1 VANANGANKLVIII
15 PCHRI
20 INSNGDLGGYGG
32 GVQRKKW
39 LIDFEKQKLSS
50 L

>member
-1 VANANGANKLVIII
+1 MSILI

-32 GVQRKKW
+32 GMCRKGW
-39 LIDFEKQKLSS
+39 LLNLERNS
-50 L
+50 